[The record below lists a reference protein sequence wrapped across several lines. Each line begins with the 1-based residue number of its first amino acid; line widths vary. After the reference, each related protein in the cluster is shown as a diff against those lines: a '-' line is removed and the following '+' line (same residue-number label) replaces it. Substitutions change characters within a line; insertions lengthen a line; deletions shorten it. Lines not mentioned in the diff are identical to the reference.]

1 MIGAEAQMDD
11 TSRLSRRQLLVGGA
25 AAGSAA
31 LVEGTR
37 IADAHVIH
45 GEVPWQ
51 EGEANAPTPAAPG
64 DDYQFFTAAEAAFV
78 EAAVAR
84 IIPKDELG
92 PGALEAGAAIFID
105 RQLAGAFGAAQRWY
119 MQGPWHDGTPS
130 QGYQS
135 RYDPAQ
141 LYRAAIKAI
150 DQYCVGKYGGKT
162 FSQLQPVQQDE
173 VIAGLEKGTVKLD
186 HVDAKTFFTVFQ
198 QNTVEGFFSDPI
210 YGGNRDM
217 VGWKLIGFPGA
228 RYDYR
233 PWVSA
238 HNKPFPLPPVGLH
251 GRPGWNPKKS

>member
-1 MIGAEAQMDD
+1 MAQD
-11 TSRLSRRQLLVGGA
+11 SRLSRRQLLAGSV

-31 LVEGTR
+31 LAGGAPLAE
-37 IADAHVIH
+37 AHVIH

-51 EGEANAPTPAAPG
+51 EGEANVPVPAAPG
-64 DDYQFFTAAEAAFV
+64 DAYQFFTADEAAFV
-78 EAAVAR
+78 EAFVAR
-84 IIPKDELG
+84 IIPKDDLG

-105 RQLAGAFGAAQRWY
+105 RQLAGAFGAAERWY
-119 MQGPWHDGTPS
+119 MQGPWEKGSDS

-135 RYDPAQ
+135 RYTPAA
-141 LYRAAIKAI
+141 LYRAAIKDI
-150 DQYCVGKYGGKT
+150 DEYCRKTHGGNVFARLT
-162 FSQLQPVQQDE
+162 PAQQDE
-173 VIAGLEKGTVKLD
+173 VIGGLEKGTVKLD
-186 HVDAKTFFTVFQ
+186 HAEAKTFFTVAQ

-233 PWVSA
+233 PWVGQ

-251 GRPGWNPKKS
+251 GRPGWTPKS